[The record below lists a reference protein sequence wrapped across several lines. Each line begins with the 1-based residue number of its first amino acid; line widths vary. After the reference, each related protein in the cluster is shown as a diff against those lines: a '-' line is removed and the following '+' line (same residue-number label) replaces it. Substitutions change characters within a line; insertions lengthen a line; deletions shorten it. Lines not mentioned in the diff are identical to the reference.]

1 MQLIL
6 APRVPNDAPL
16 PDAAQLALGR
26 DLHARFPQALLR
38 ELALVR
44 ARELDERADPTG
56 ATRVWLALE
65 SLQVTGSFKVRGA
78 LVAIAAIKDA
88 AARSGSKAPH
98 VVAASAGNHGAG
110 VAYAARVLGVRATIV
125 VPSSVPRAKRD
136 RIVAYG
142 AEVRL
147 GPTTHY
153 DDAESLAIELASRE
167 GARFLSPYDDMDVL
181 IGNGSSLG
189 YEIARALGA
198 VPRALVAPLGGGGLA
213 SGIACAFADVARESL
228 GDVRRVWGAQS
239 EACPAMA
246 RSLEAGAAIERMGAP
261 EGTLAEAL
269 EGGIS
274 ARGFAR
280 AAASIAGVGVVSER
294 AIGEAIAY
302 AVRELGVVI
311 EGGSACALAVTL
323 ASLPVAMRGGD
334 FVVLL
339 SGRNIDKESIEHA
352 LAL

>member
-1 MQLIL
+1 MQLVL
-6 APRVPNDAPL
+6 APRVANDADL
-16 PDAAQLALGR
+16 PNAQQLARAR
-26 DLHARFPQALLR
+26 DLHARFPEAKLR

-44 ARELDERADPTG
+44 ARELDARADASG

-78 LVAIAAIKDA
+78 LVAIAAIQEN
-88 AARSGSKAPH
+88 AARAGVAPPY

-110 VAYAARVLGVRATIV
+110 VAYAARALGVRATVV

-153 DDAESLAIELASRE
+153 DDAEAAAIDLASRE
-167 GARFLSPYDDMDVL
+167 NARFLSPYDDMDVL
-181 IGNGSSLG
+181 LGNGASLG
-189 YEIARALGA
+189 YEIARALGK
-198 VPRALVAPLGGGGLA
+198 VPEALVAPFGGGGLA
-213 SGIACAFADVARESL
+213 TGLACAFAEAAGESL
-228 GDVRRVWGAQS
+228 GGARRVWGAQS
-239 EACPAMA
+239 EASPAMA
-246 RSLEAGAAIERMGAP
+246 RSLEAGAAIERMEAP
-261 EGTLAEAL
+261 GGTLAEAL

-274 ARGFAR
+274 ARAFAR
-280 AAASIAGVGVVSER
+280 ASASAAGVGVVSER
-294 AIGEAIAY
+294 AIGEAVAF

-311 EGGSACALAVTL
+311 EGGSGCALAVAL
-323 ASLPVAMRGGD
+323 GGLPEAMRGGD

-339 SGRNIDKESIEHA
+339 TGRNIDRETIDHA